1 MARIGPGSTLTLKA
15 TLRYA
20 AGGTDLLRELDSGPL
35 VFGSEKLPQTLW
47 DALLG
52 KKAGENVVLA
62 PEKPF
67 PLTDFLD
74 HEVYRIEQAGFPTP
88 PRVND
93 VVTVPVNDVD
103 TQMTVLVVE
112 PDHVLVS
119 ANPLAM
125 HPVKRAD
132 LQIASVEGGTLIDAD
147 QIAPGGTL
155 PGALTVAG
163 PFTANGGLFAG
174 SSDLY
179 FTQTN
184 HDHWGYGNAPGFAA
198 IENAANYN
206 TLMILGRTVTT
217 PSFRRRVSVWD
228 ELNVNGSLNVVGG
241 PLVVQQAHTIK
252 IGVASGGP
260 YGNDGIRGEPNLWL
274 DAASTVFIKSGFQA
288 RGMDIAERFKVCE
301 RIEPGEV
308 VVMGDAKETVERCT
322 RAYDGRVIGIASGD
336 PAFILG
342 IEQQEVPI
350 ALCGR
355 VPCNVDADIAP
366 IAIGDLLTTSPTPG
380 RAQKVLDRS
389 EAVGAIVGK
398 AMEPLAAGKGRILV
412 LVMAR

>member
-1 MARIGPGSTLTLKA
+1 MARIGPGTTLTLKA

-20 AGGTDLLRELDSGPL
+20 AGGADLLRELASGPID
-35 VFGSEKLPQTLW
+35 FGNEKLPKLLW
-47 DALLG
+47 DVLLG
-52 KKAGENVVLA
+52 KKAGENAVLA

-67 PLTDFLD
+67 LLTDFLD
-74 HEVYRIEQAGFPTP
+74 HEVYRIEGKAFPTP
-88 PRVND
+88 PQVND
-93 VVTVPVNDVD
+93 VVTVPVNEVD

-132 LQIASVEGGTLIDAD
+132 VQIVSLEGGTLIDAD
-147 QIAPGGTL
+147 QIAPGGVL
-155 PGALTVAG
+155 PGAFTVAG
-163 PFTANGGLFAG
+163 PLVASGGLYAG

-198 IENAANYN
+198 IENSANYN
-206 TLMILGRTVTT
+206 TLMILGRTTL
-217 PSFRRRVSVWD
+217 PFKRRVSVWD

-252 IGVASGGP
+252 IGLSEGGA

-274 DAASTVFIKSGFQA
+274 DAADTVFIKKGFQA
-288 RGMDIAERFKVCE
+288 RGMDIAERFKVLE
-301 RIEPGEV
+301 GIEPGEV
-308 VVMGDAKETVERCT
+308 VVMGDRKETVERCT
-322 RAYDGRVIGIASGD
+322 RAYDTRVIGIASGD

-342 IEQQEVPI
+342 IEEDEAPV

-355 VPCNVDADIAP
+355 VPCNVDADISP
-366 IAIGDLLTTSPTPG
+366 IAIGDLLTTSATPG
-380 RAQKVLDRS
+380 HAQKVLDRD
-389 EAVGAIVGK
+389 EAVGAIIGK
-398 AMEPLAAGKGRILV
+398 AMEPMETGKGRILV